1 MLAILCAEYCEGN
14 KISLMGKDYSQQRTS
29 KCKGLGGRSMEYF
42 SSHGLNSMSK
52 RLVVGDKVTR
62 MPKNWIM

>member
-1 MLAILCAEYCEGN
+1 
-14 KISLMGKDYSQQRTS
+14 MGKDYSQQRTS